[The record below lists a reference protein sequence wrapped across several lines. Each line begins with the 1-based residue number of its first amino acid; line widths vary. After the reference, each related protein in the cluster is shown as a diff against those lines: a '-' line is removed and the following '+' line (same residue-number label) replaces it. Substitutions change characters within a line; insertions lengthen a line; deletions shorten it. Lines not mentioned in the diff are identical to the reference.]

1 MSTPEDLS
9 AAEAELLEKANAV
22 VAAMV
27 DEGET
32 LADARVAFMAMAM
45 DAVDDQVDKSAR
57 RSFALPQERDRV
69 HSDLL
74 KVLAKVWGD
83 EE

>member
-1 MSTPEDLS
+1 MSTPDDLS
-9 AAEAELLEKANAV
+9 AVEAQLLEKANAV

-45 DAVDDQVDKSAR
+45 DAGDEQVDESAR
-57 RSFALPQERDRV
+57 RAFASPREREDV
-69 HSDLL
+69 HGGLL
-74 KVLAKVWGD
+74 KLLARVWGD
-83 EE
+83 DE